1 MNGSGD
7 KGVLATHQGNAYRT
21 GMATGM
27 AKPGDTFQK
36 PAPVMQAPGATTSGD
51 AGKENATATRAAAAP
66 ASTSEPEKQE
76 EKRWQVRVDLIPA
89 KQRAPTTHSRVRR
102 ASTAR
107 GIPPLRRKRIH
118 KTKNR
123 GGVHSALYTSLS

>member
-1 MNGSGD
+1 M
-7 KGVLATHQGNAYRT
+7 ATHQGNAYRS

-51 AGKENATATRAAAAP
+51 AGKENATASRAAAAP

-118 KTKNR
+118 KTKI